1 VGVRRA
7 RGEAVLPRGLIL
19 ASASP
24 QRRAILE
31 QAGLEFTVAPAGVE
45 ELVAG
50 EPRAVAAENARRK
63 ALAVAGRHAPGREA
77 PAYRGDDGS
86 RPLVLGADTVVALDG
101 AILGKPRDA
110 AQAVEYVSRL
120 AGRTH
125 EVVGGIALARDGAV
139 LAEAVEVTEVVFR
152 ALTAEEVEAYVALGE
167 WEGRAGGY
175 AIQGRGA
182 TLVRGI
188 VGDYLNVVGLP
199 LARLLD
205 FRLPGNRSFL
215 ADCLRR
221 RYGPR

>member
-1 VGVRRA
+1 MGVRRA

-31 QAGLEFTVAPAGVE
+31 QAGIAFEVRPSAVE
-45 ELVAG
+45 ELTDG

-63 ALAVAGRHAPGREA
+63 ALAVAGRAEDVA
-77 PAYRGDDGS
+77 
-86 RPLVLGADTVVALDG
+86 LVLGADTLVTLDG
-101 AILGKPRDA
+101 AILGKPRDP
-110 AQAVEYVSRL
+110 AQAVEYLARL

-125 EVVGGIALARDGAV
+125 RVVGAIALARGGEV
-139 LAEAVEVTEVVFR
+139 FAEAVDVTDVTFR
-152 ALTAEEVEAYVALGE
+152 ALTATEIDDYVALGE
-167 WEGRAGGY
+167 WQGRAGGY

-188 VGDYLNVVGLP
+188 AGDYLNVVGLP

-205 FRLPGNRSFL
+205 LLPQ
-215 ADCLRR
+215 
-221 RYGPR
+221 YPP